1 MTRREF
7 RDLSP
12 PDEAREALESLDVGG
27 GVESVPLVD
36 AESRTL
42 AERVD
47 ATIDVPG
54 FARAAMDGYA
64 VRASDTFG
72 ASESDPVPL
81 PVVGTVHAGS
91 EPDCTVGEGEAVQV
105 ATGAVMPDGAD
116 AVVPVERTVE
126 NENGVDITAAVAPGD
141 SVMFRGADIAA
152 GDRALG
158 PGTHLGPRHI
168 GLLAALGRETAPVR
182 AEPTVG
188 VVSTGEELVQPGSD
202 LDAGAGQIYDVNSHS
217 VAGAVEA
224 AGGEAVRYTP
234 ATDDEE
240 TLRAAL
246 REAAAETDLLLTS
259 GSTSAGE
266 ADLLYRLVEEEGE
279 ILVHGVALKPGRPML
294 VGRVFGTPYV
304 GLPGYPVSALS
315 VFRTFVTPR
324 LREASGR
331 PEATT
336 PTVDATLATR
346 VRYEGGRL
354 RLVAVGLITDGDGT
368 LAAYAPAKGSG
379 ATTTLAETDGVV
391 RMDPETTLMPV
402 GSSVTVERFD
412 DTPVPTLLG
421 VGDPDPAVASL
432 FDDLDATRYLP
443 LGPAD
448 ARRWLEDSIPDVLV
462 ADQSVLDDDTDGEAL
477 AFWARE
483 WGLVVPEGNPAG
495 LSGVEDL
502 VEADCH
508 FANLDDSLTLRTAL
522 GDRLVTLAIDPAD
535 IDGYHRELPG
545 IESAARSVAAGRA
558 DVGLGLRTTAD
569 ALGLEFVPVG
579 TQRLTLLCNPRRT
592 GKDSIDRL
600 CALLDER
607 LADLLAETPGYEA
620 LEY

>member
-126 NENGVDITAAVAPGD
+126 HENGVDITAAVAPGD

-217 VAGAVEA
+217 VAAAVEA

-315 VFRTFVTPR
+315 VFRTFVAPR

-391 RMDPETTLMPV
+391 RMDPETTLMP
-402 GSSVTVERFD
+402 
-412 DTPVPTLLG
+412 
-421 VGDPDPAVASL
+421 
-432 FDDLDATRYLP
+432 DLDATRYLP